1 LVAALLRYVLYGS
14 VVDNREAQRLGEL
27 TEEQI
32 RALPTVAFGQRTRQN
47 DLPSYS
53 LFQVEHFR
61 WFGLEVKE
69 MSSDKDLAG
78 ATRGALR
85 LAPSCSEVEEQKAK
99 LPRQYVN
106 FTFYNARPEWRL
118 LSQTDKQRCQQE
130 FIATLDQ
137 FRKSLLIH
145 SYSTVGLRTNVD
157 FMIWRIGYDL
167 EPIQEMTARLNKT
180 EMAKYI
186 EPTQSFLS
194 MTKRSMYIDKDNP
207 EHVEDRL
214 HIIPGKSQYLFVYPF
229 VKTRE
234 WYVRS
239 AEQRQEMMDEHI
251 RIGSKYR
258 SVKLH
263 TTYSFGLD
271 DQEFVVAFETDYP
284 ADFLDLVQELRE
296 TKASSY
302 TLRDTPMF
310 TCRQRTISEC
320 LDALG

>member
-1 LVAALLRYVLYGS
+1 
-14 VVDNREAQRLGEL
+14 
-27 TEEQI
+27 
-32 RALPTVAFGQRTRQN
+32 
-47 DLPSYS
+47 
-53 LFQVEHFR
+53 
-61 WFGLEVKE
+61 
-69 MSSDKDLAG
+69 MSSDKDPGNA
-78 ATRGALR
+78 ARGSLR
-85 LAPSCSEVEEQKAK
+85 LAPASSEMEIEKAK
-99 LPRQYVN
+99 LPRQFVN
-106 FTFYNARPEWRL
+106 FTFYHARPEWRL
-118 LSQTDKQRCQQE
+118 LSTNDKQDCRDE
-130 FIATLDQ
+130 FVKTVDE
-137 FRKSLLIH
+137 FRSRLLIH

-157 FMIWRIGYDL
+157 FMIWRIGYEL
-167 EPIQEMTARLNKT
+167 EPIQEMTSRLNKT
-180 EMAKYI
+180 EMGKYI
-186 EPTQSFLS
+186 EPAQSFLS

-207 EHVEDRL
+207 DHVEDRL
-214 HIIPGKSQYLFVYPF
+214 HIVPGKSQYLFVYPF

-234 WYVRS
+234 WYSRS

-271 DQEFVVAFETDYP
+271 DQEFVVAFETDHP

-310 TCRQRTISEC
+310 TCRQRTLGEC

>member
-1 LVAALLRYVLYGS
+1 MS
-14 VVDNREAQRLGEL
+14 TDK
-27 TEEQI
+27 EQ
-32 RALPTVAFGQRTRQN
+32 AN
-47 DLPSYS
+47 N
-53 LFQVEHFR
+53 
-61 WFGLEVKE
+61 
-69 MSSDKDLAG
+69 
-78 ATRGALR
+78 TRGALR
-85 LAPSCSEVEEQKAK
+85 LAPTHSEVEEQKAK
-99 LPRQYVN
+99 LPRQFVN
-106 FTFYNARPEWRL
+106 FTFYKARPEWRL
-118 LSQTDKQRCQQE
+118 LQQE
-130 FIATLDQ
+130 DKERCRNEFVQTVDE
-137 FRKSLLIH
+137 FRKPLLIH
-145 SYSTVGLRTNVD
+145 SYSTIGLRTNVD
-157 FMIWRIGYDL
+157 FMIWRIGYEL
-167 EPIQEMTARLNKT
+167 EPIQEMTSRLNKT

-186 EPTQSFLS
+186 EPSQSFLS

-214 HIIPGKSQYLFVYPF
+214 HIVPGKSQYLFVYPF

-234 WYVRS
+234 WYSRP

-310 TCRQRTISEC
+310 TCRQRSLGEC
-320 LDALG
+320 LESLG